1 MLIPKDAIIAD
12 EKLTRYLLVPR
23 LWDDKSG
30 FLAQAGFMLD
40 NAGPICCRRFGR
52 LADSRWKPKMRAGMN
67 MVDFIGIRG
76 AIMGWAGGVKALRV
90 KLIWMQRAVDGKYY
104 FVTLVPSKE

>member
-40 NAGPICCRRFGR
+40 TWTDLLQAIRR
-52 LADSRWKPKMRAGMN
+52 LADSVEAE
-67 MVDFIGIRG
+67 D
-76 AIMGWAGGVKALRV
+76 AGGNEYGRFYRVEGPLVGPGGALRV
-90 KLIWMQRAVDGKYY
+90 KLIWVQRAVDGKYY